1 MIKFSEY
8 KEPQDELISKNKLIM
23 WVADCQM
30 STNPHTKEGQFEYN
44 ILEMVYRHVKDMK
57 GETT

>member
-23 WVADCQM
+23 WIADCQM
-30 STNPHTKEGQFEYN
+30 ATNPYTEEGKFEYN
-44 ILEMVYRHVKDMK
+44 ILELYY
-57 GETT
+57 EYLYQSLQ